1 MHAEAWIQDAEA
13 EKPAKTTGPQV
24 SVYIKNLFGN
34 TDGSVFAKKK
44 KKVVLNFFFL
54 MILDILIY

>member
-1 MHAEAWIQDAEA
+1 MTDMHAEAWIQDAEA

-24 SVYIKNLFGN
+24 SVHIKNLFGN

-44 KKVVLNFFFL
+44 KKVVSKFFF
-54 MILDILIY
+54 